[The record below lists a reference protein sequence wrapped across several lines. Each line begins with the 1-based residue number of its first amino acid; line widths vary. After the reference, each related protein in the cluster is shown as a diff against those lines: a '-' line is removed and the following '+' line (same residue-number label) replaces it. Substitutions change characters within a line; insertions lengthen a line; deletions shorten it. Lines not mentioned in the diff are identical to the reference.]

1 MNNVAFKHTQQAK
14 QHTRHLLQIVA
25 NENKVSLRRAIPI
38 AAEFAGV
45 APGTLENLDR
55 ERVKDVRV
63 SVRDQIRSALLRKH
77 QNAIREAQNQ
87 IQKIILEAEA
97 EIQFAKLISSH
108 PASDEALAAQTK
120 LAEAIEAAK
129 ALTGGEGVR

>member
-14 QHTRHLLQIVA
+14 HHVRHLLQIVA
-25 NENKVSLRRAIPI
+25 NENKVSLRNAIPI

-77 QNAIREAQNQ
+77 QNAIREAQNHIAQ
-87 IQKIILEAEA
+87 IIREAEA
-97 EIQFAKLISSH
+97 EIQIAQLTQTR
-108 PASDEALAAQTK
+108 PDNDEVIAAQSK
-120 LAEAIEAAK
+120 LAEAIEEAK
-129 ALTGGEGVR
+129 ALTGESLA